1 MKDELIEH
9 GYSKV
14 NRIWEPILNHRIES
28 MDECCISFGSIED
41 RHEID
46 KRNMK
51 KFLSEFVDF
60 YNISKQAFGNK
71 SSAVFSLK
79 DSYCLI
85 IADDF
90 STYSYGMTRNS
101 GFKMELFMESDNIE
115 KSKQIKEG
123 WYNDDIF
130 DSVGSGLLSVFDY
143 SWHKMWKVL
152 NEYLFLQYIGSS
164 EAKSIMHYYR
174 CSY

>member
-1 MKDELIEH
+1 
-9 GYSKV
+9 
-14 NRIWEPILNHRIES
+14 
-28 MDECCISFGSIED
+28 
-41 RHEID
+41 
-46 KRNMK
+46 
-51 KFLSEFVDF
+51 
-60 YNISKQAFGNK
+60 
-71 SSAVFSLK
+71 
-79 DSYCLI
+79 
-85 IADDF
+85 
-90 STYSYGMTRNS
+90 MTRNS